1 VRNLVPN
8 IKTSKQHS
16 NKETQEM
23 KPQTINAIMSLIPR
37 RFHPVQRDWTL
48 HSRVVTGNPRVAR
61 IWIHRTPKQI
71 GNAWR
76 IVVRDSAGKAVY
88 GNWGNWED
96 VLAREEALL
105 ARLGE

>member
-1 VRNLVPN
+1 LYGHVRNLVPN
-8 IKTSKQHS
+8 IKTSKQH
-16 NKETQEM
+16 
-23 KPQTINAIMSLIPR
+23 
-37 RFHPVQRDWTL
+37 DWTL